1 MEIDGECE
9 GLGDKGRST
18 KLADQTETKVEN
30 NIPTTEEY
38 QALKAELEAER
49 AKTTELVEQ
58 ATKDLQDKVASLE
71 AEAGTRNQDIEA
83 LKGQLTGAAANFE
96 GAKAAYA
103 YAVEDFKK
111 LAVASNSLIPQEAI
125 YGGSIEGI
133 KASPARATTLVANV
147 QESLSRQAQ
156 QAQVPAGAPQRT
168 GPDVSSMSTKEKINL
183 GLEQARK
190 KKD

>member
-1 MEIDGECE
+1 MEIDGDCE
-9 GLGDKGRST
+9 RLGDKGRST

-83 LKGQLTGAAANFE
+83 LKGQLTEAATAHSELVEECE

-111 LAVASNSLIPQEAI
+111 LAVASNPLVPQEAI
-125 YGGSIEGI
+125 YGGRIEEI
-133 KASPARATTLVANV
+133 KASLDRANKLVANV
-147 QESLSRQAQ
+147 QESLSKQAQ
-156 QAQVPAGAPQRT
+156 QNQVPAGAPQ
-168 GPDVSSMSTKEKINL
+168 
-183 GLEQARK
+183 
-190 KKD
+190 